1 VMNTVLPGDQAG
13 SAVVLAADARL
24 AADGGEQ
31 LFEMFV
37 VSMSRPAASAPNSVA
52 RIRSKAPGVPAR

>member
-1 VMNTVLPGDQAG
+1 MPGRDSEHQAG
-13 SAVVLAADARL
+13 PAVMLAADARL

-37 VSMSRPAASAPNSVA
+37 VVGIIFA
-52 RIRSKAPGVPAR
+52 G